1 MFNAPMFRG
10 NGRTAVAL
18 ALAVGLS
25 IGAFGCKRSALD
37 DKDDAGAGGSGVPA
51 GSGGAGAGVAG
62 AAGAGPA
69 GVAGAG
75 PAGVAGAGVTGSG
88 GAVTGTGGSV
98 GPAGVAGAG
107 GSGTTATC
115 GIPAT
120 SQVPRLTNQQYDRTV
135 RDLLGVT
142 AVTRFNGLPPSS
154 KLAPDQA
161 GSLTAQAWDLYF
173 FASEAIAAQV
183 MADANLRKNFMA
195 CEPTGD
201 GTTCLK
207 DTIIAFGR
215 RAFRRP
221 LTTTEV
227 ARFEKIVSNRA
238 MLTATGAATEVAE
251 VLLQTFLVSP
261 SFLQRSELANTSD
274 GGGHFVLSS
283 HEVASRLSFMLW
295 DSTPDAALDQAAD
308 AGQLATVAQI
318 RAQAQRMIS
327 DASGKARDVV
337 MAFHR
342 AYLRAGAGTAW
353 TTATR
358 DATRFPAFS
367 PAVVTAMNAETDRL
381 VDTVAYV
388 DKGSFQDLLLTR
400 RAFVNKDTA
409 PLYGLD
415 PAIYGTI
422 GLTEATLD
430 AKQRPGILTRVGFL
444 IAYGHQTSTA
454 PILRGAF
461 IANAILG
468 QNVPAEPTGVIIPP
482 DVSGLPTNRARAEAL
497 TSGAA
502 CAACHKTYLNPPGF
516 VLEAYDALGRW
527 QTTEADTGA
536 PINTVADLSIDGAAV
551 TVRDPGE
558 LMAKLAASQSAQR
571 TYARRWVAY
580 AYGRDNNALDDCVVE
595 RLAADIR
602 VTGFPIVDLLVELTQ
617 SESFRVRVRDET
629 P

>member
-1 MFNAPMFRG
+1 MVCR
-10 NGRTAVAL
+10 RR
-18 ALAVGLS
+18 
-25 IGAFGCKRSALD
+25 RSLRR
-37 DKDDAGAGGSGVPA
+37 
-51 GSGGAGAGVAG
+51 
-62 AAGAGPA
+62 
-69 GVAGAG
+69 
-75 PAGVAGAGVTGSG
+75 
-88 GAVTGTGGSV
+88 
-98 GPAGVAGAG
+98 
-107 GSGTTATC
+107 
-115 GIPAT
+115 I
-120 SQVPRLTNQQYDRTV
+120 RL
-135 RDLLGVT
+135 
-142 AVTRFNGLPPSS
+142 
-154 KLAPDQA
+154 

-183 MADANLRKNFMA
+183 IADPNLRKNFMA

-227 ARFEKIVSNRA
+227 ARFEKIVTNRA

-261 SFLQRSELANTSD
+261 SFLQRSELATTSD

-283 HEVASRLSFMLW
+283 HEVASRLSLHVVGQH
-295 DSTPDAALDQAAD
+295 ARRG
-308 AGQLATVAQI
+308 AGSGRRRRRAGDVAQI
-318 RAQAQRMIS
+318 RAQAQRMIN

-381 VDTVAYV
+381 VDTVAFG

-400 RAFVNKDTA
+400 RAFVNRDTA

-415 PAIYGTI
+415 LTTFGAI

-444 IAYGHQTSTA
+444 IAYGHQDSTA

-468 QNVPAEPTGVIIPP
+468 QDVPQR
-482 DVSGLPTNRARAEAL
+482 SR
-497 TSGAA
+497 
-502 CAACHKTYLNPPGF
+502 PG
-516 VLEAYDALGRW
+516 
-527 QTTEADTGA
+527 
-536 PINTVADLSIDGAAV
+536 
-551 TVRDPGE
+551 
-558 LMAKLAASQSAQR
+558 
-571 TYARRWVAY
+571 
-580 AYGRDNNALDDCVVE
+580 
-595 RLAADIR
+595 
-602 VTGFPIVDLLVELTQ
+602 
-617 SESFRVRVRDET
+617 
-629 P
+629 

>member
-1 MFNAPMFRG
+1 MA
-10 NGRTAVAL
+10 AL
-18 ALAVGLS
+18 ALAVGLA
-25 IGAFGCKRSALD
+25 IGAFGCKRNALD
-37 DKDDAGAGGSGVPA
+37 DDDAGVTGAAGAGGGGVPA

-62 AAGAGPA
+62 AGPA

-75 PAGVAGAGVTGSG
+75 SGVAGAGPRGAGAGVTGSG
-88 GAVTGTGGSV
+88 AAGTSGVAGAGSGV
-98 GPAGVAGAG
+98 AGAGAG

-120 SQVPRLTNQQYDRTV
+120 SQIPRLTNQQYDRTV

-142 AVTRFNGLPPSS
+142 AVTRFSGLPPSS
-154 KLAPDQA
+154 RLAPDQP
-161 GSLTAQAWDLYF
+161 GSLTALAWDQYF

-251 VLLQTFLVSP
+251 VLLSAFLASP

-283 HEVASRLSFMLW
+283 HEVASRLSYMLW
-295 DSTPDAALDQAAD
+295 DSTPDAALDRAAD
-308 AGQLATVAQI
+308 AGELATFAQI

-327 DASGKARDVV
+327 DTSGKARDVV

-381 VDTVAYV
+381 VDTVAFV

-400 RAFVNKDTA
+400 RAFVNRDTA

-415 PAIYGTI
+415 LSMFGTI

-468 QNVPAEPTGVIIPP
+468 QDVPAEPGGLTIPP

-497 TSGAA
+497 TSAPV

-516 VLEAYDALGRW
+516 VMEAYDALGRW
-527 QTTEADTGA
+527 QTKEADTGA
-536 PINTVADLSIDGAAV
+536 PIDTVADLSIDGAAV

-558 LMAKLAASQSAQR
+558 LMTKLAASKGAQR

-580 AYGRDNNALDDCVVE
+580 AYGRDRNPLDDCVVE
-595 RLAADIR
+595 RLASDISQ
-602 VTGFPIVDLLVELTQ
+602 TGFPIVDLLVELTQ

>member
-1 MFNAPMFRG
+1 MA
-10 NGRTAVAL
+10 AL
-18 ALAVGLS
+18 ALAFGLAM
-25 IGAFGCKRSALD
+25 GAVGCKRNALD

-51 GSGGAGAGVAG
+51 GSGGAGAGAAG
-62 AAGAGPA
+62 SAGAGPA

-75 PAGVAGAGVTGSG
+75 PAGVAGAGPAGVAGVTGSG

-98 GPAGVAGAG
+98 GPAGAG
-107 GSGTTATC
+107 GSGTTASC

-154 KLAPDQA
+154 QLAPDQP

-183 MADANLRKNFMA
+183 IADPILRKNFMA

-201 GTTCLK
+201 GTDCLK
-207 DTIIAFGR
+207 ATIVAFGR
-215 RAFRRP
+215 HAFRRP
-221 LTTTEV
+221 LTTGEV
-227 ARFEKIVSNRA
+227 ARFEKIITNRA

-261 SFLQRSELANTSD
+261 SFLQRPELANTADS
-274 GGGHFVLSS
+274 GGHFVLSS
-283 HEVASRLSFMLW
+283 YEVASRLSYMLW
-295 DSTPDAALDQAAD
+295 DSTPDAELDRAAD
-308 AGQLATVAQI
+308 AGQLATFDQI
-318 RAQAQRMIS
+318 RAQAQRMIR
-327 DASGKARDVV
+327 DVKARD
-337 MAFHR
+337 MLLAFHR
-342 AYLRAGAGTAW
+342 AYLRAAAGSAW
-353 TTATR
+353 YTATR
-358 DATRFPAFS
+358 DPARFPEFNA
-367 PAVVTAMNAETDRL
+367 AVVASMNAETDRL
-381 VDTVAYV
+381 LDTIAFA
-388 DKGSFQDLLLTR
+388 DKGSFQDLLTTT

-415 PAIYGTI
+415 LSTFGTI

-430 AKQRPGILTRVGFL
+430 AKLRPGILTRVGFL
-444 IAYGHQTSTA
+444 IAYGHRDSTA

-468 QNVPAEPTGVIIPP
+468 QNVPADPTGVMIPP

-497 TSGAA
+497 TAGAA

-516 VLEAYDALGRW
+516 VLERYDALGRW
-527 QTTEADTGA
+527 RATEVDTGA
-536 PINTVADLSIDGAAV
+536 LIDTVADVSIDGATV
-551 TVRDPGE
+551 TVRDAAE
-558 LMAKLAASQSAQR
+558 LMAKLAASSSAQR

-580 AYGRDNNALDDCVVE
+580 AYGRDSNPLDDCVVE
-595 RLAADIR
+595 KLAADIR
-602 VTGFPIVDLLVELTQ
+602 QTGFPIVDLLVDLTQ
-617 SESFRVRVRDET
+617 SESFRVRVRDDL
-629 P
+629 

>member
-1 MFNAPMFRG
+1 MA
-10 NGRTAVAL
+10 AL
-18 ALAVGLS
+18 ALAVGLA
-25 IGAFGCKRSALD
+25 IGAFGCKRNALD
-37 DKDDAGAGGSGVPA
+37 DDDDAGSTGTGGGGVPA
-51 GSGGAGAGVAG
+51 GSGGASAG
-62 AAGAGPA
+62 AAGASPA

-75 PAGVAGAGVTGSG
+75 PAGVAGAGVAGVAGVTGSG

-135 RDLLGVT
+135 RDLLGVAT
-142 AVTRFNGLPPSS
+142 VTRFNGLPPSS
-154 KLAPDQA
+154 RLAPDQS

-173 FASEAIAAQV
+173 VASEAIAAQV
-183 MADANLRKNFMA
+183 MADPNLRKNFMA

-201 GTTCLK
+201 GAACLK

-221 LTTTEV
+221 LTTGEV

-238 MLTATGAATEVAE
+238 MLTATSAATEVAE

-261 SFLQRSELANTSD
+261 SFLQRPELATTTD
-274 GGGHFVLSS
+274 TGGHFLLSS
-283 HEVASRLSFMLW
+283 YEVASRLSYMLW
-295 DSTPDAALDQAAD
+295 DSTPDAELDRAAD
-308 AGQLATVAQI
+308 AGQLATFAQI
-318 RAQAQRMIS
+318 RAQAQRMIR

-358 DATRFPAFS
+358 DAARFPAFS
-367 PAVVTAMNAETDRL
+367 AAVVTAMNAETDRL
-381 VDTVAYV
+381 VDAVAF
-388 DKGSFQDLLLTR
+388 DANGSFQDLFATTL
-400 RAFVNKDTA
+400 AFVNRDTA

-415 PAIYGTI
+415 PSRYSTP
-422 GLTEATLD
+422 LVEARLD

-444 IAYGHQTSTA
+444 IAYGHRDNTA

-468 QNVPAEPTGVIIPP
+468 QNVPADPTGVVIPP

-497 TSGAA
+497 TSAPV

-516 VLEAYDALGRW
+516 VMEAYDALGRW
-527 QTTEADTGA
+527 QTMEADTGA
-536 PINTVADLSIDGAAV
+536 AINTVADLSIDGAAV
-551 TVRDPGE
+551 TVRDPAE
-558 LMAKLAASQSAQR
+558 LMAKLAASKSAQQ

-580 AYGRDNNALDDCVVE
+580 GYGRDRNPLDDCVVE
-595 RLAADIR
+595 RLAADISR
-602 VTGFPIVDLLVELTQ
+602 TGFPIVDLLVELTQ
-617 SESFRVRVRDET
+617 SDSFRVRVRDDL
-629 P
+629 